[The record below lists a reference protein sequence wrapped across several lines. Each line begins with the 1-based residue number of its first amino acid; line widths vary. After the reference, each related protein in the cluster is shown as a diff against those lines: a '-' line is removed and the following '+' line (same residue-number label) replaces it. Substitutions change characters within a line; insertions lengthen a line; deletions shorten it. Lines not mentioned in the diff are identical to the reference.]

1 MKHIN
6 MTSKYTMGYALL
18 VALTF
23 SACKQQES
31 SATQQENY
39 CIPEEISKGLNFA
52 KVIQRPIQRTIS
64 LSGTVEYNQD
74 KTIPFYSL
82 VNGIVASAN
91 FSLGDFVKKGQLLA
105 EIRSTDLNEFKTELR
120 ATEAELKVAKRELE
134 SVSSMYQDGISSQKE
149 LLEAEEDVQVLESKL
164 RAAKSNLSMFNGQN
178 KEGVY
183 QIIAPQ
189 DGYIVTKSIVTG
201 MTLTDTDEPLFTIAN
216 LNDVWIMANVY
227 ATSMR
232 YVNPNA
238 LVQVSTLAYPD
249 EKFDGKISTI
259 SQVFDAEERVLKAR
273 IVMNNHEMKLR
284 PGMSAEIHLL
294 IDDKQ
299 GEALAVPNNAIIF
312 DNNQNYV
319 VTYKDAC
326 HQEIRQITPITKNS
340 EYTYIQG
347 GVQEGE
353 TVITTNELLIYEQL
367 NNRL

>member
-1 MKHIN
+1 
-6 MTSKYTMGYALL
+6 MTSKYTLSYAVVALL
-18 VALTF
+18 TLA
-23 SACKQQES
+23 SCKQETEIKQK
-31 SATQQENY
+31 ENY
-39 CIPEEISKGLNFA
+39 CIPEEIGKGLNFA
-52 KVIQRPIQRTIS
+52 KVTQRPIQRTLS

-74 KTIPFYSL
+74 KTVPFYSL
-82 VNGIVASAN
+82 VEGIVLNAK

-120 ATEAELKVAKRELE
+120 ATEAELKVAKREFE
-134 SVSSMYQDGISSQKE
+134 SVSSMYKDGLSSQKE
-149 LLEAEEDVQVLESKL
+149 LIEAEEEVHVLESKL
-164 RAAKSNLSMFNGQN
+164 RSAKSNLAMFNGQN

-189 DGYIVTKSIVTG
+189 DGYIVTKNIVTG

-232 YVNPNA
+232 YVNLNA
-238 LVQVSTLAYPD
+238 EVQVSTLAYPD
-249 EKFDGKISTI
+249 EKFNGKISNI

-273 IVMNNHEMKLR
+273 IVMGNHEMKLR

-294 IDDKQ
+294 IDDNQ

-312 DNNQNYV
+312 DNNQSYV
-319 VTYKDAC
+319 VTYQDAC
-326 HQEIRQITPITKNS
+326 HQEIRQITPLAKNK
-340 EYTYIQG
+340 EYTYIAG
-347 GVQEGE
+347 GIQEGE

-367 NNRL
+367 NNQL

>member
-1 MKHIN
+1 MKSIK
-6 MTSKYTMGYALL
+6 TRSKHTIGYALL
-18 VALTF
+18 AALTL
-23 SACKQQES
+23 SACNQQVAAPE
-31 SATQQENY
+31 TKDPY
-39 CIPEEISKGLNFA
+39 CISEEISKGLHFA
-52 KVIQRPIQRTIS
+52 QVKQRPIQRTMT
-64 LSGTVEYNQD
+64 LNGTVEYNQD

-82 VNGIVASAN
+82 VEGIVVSAK

-105 EIRSTDLNEFKTELR
+105 EIKSTDLNEFKTELR

-134 SVSSMYQDGISSQKE
+134 SVTSMYQDGISSQKE

-164 RAAKSNLSMFNGQN
+164 RSAKSNLSMFNGQN
-178 KEGVY
+178 KEGIY
-183 QIIAPQ
+183 QILAPQ

-232 YVNPNA
+232 YVKQNA
-238 LVQVSTLAYPD
+238 AVSVSTLAYPD
-249 EKFDGKISTI
+249 DQFEGKISTI

-273 IVMNNHEMKLR
+273 IVLNNHEMKLR

-294 IDDKQ
+294 IDDNQ

-319 VTYKDAC
+319 VVYVDNC
-326 HQEIRQITPITKNS
+326 HQEIRQITPLTKNN
-340 EYTYIQG
+340 EYTYVQG
-347 GVQEGE
+347 GVKEGE

-367 NNRL
+367 NNHL

>member
-1 MKHIN
+1 MKHLK

-18 VALTF
+18 ALLTF

-31 SATQQENY
+31 SVAQEDKY
-39 CIPEEISKGLNFA
+39 CIPEEISKELNFA
-52 KVIQRPIQRTIS
+52 KVTQRPIQRTIS
-64 LSGTVEYNQD
+64 LNGTVEYNQD

-82 VNGIVASAN
+82 IEGIVVTAK
-91 FSLGDFVKKGQLLA
+91 FSLGDYVKKGQLLA

-134 SVSSMYQDGISSQKE
+134 SVSSMYKDGISSQKE
-149 LLEAEEDVQVLESKL
+149 LIEAEEDVQVLESKL

-178 KEGVY
+178 KEGIY

-189 DGYIVTKSIVTG
+189 DGYIVTKSIVAG
-201 MTLTDTDEPLFTIAN
+201 MTITDTDEPLFTIAN
-216 LNDVWIMANVY
+216 LSDVWIMANVY

-232 YVNPNA
+232 YVNLNA
-238 LVQVSTLAYPD
+238 EVQVSTLAYPD
-249 EKFDGKISTI
+249 EKFEGKISNI

-273 IVMNNHEMKLR
+273 IVLTNHEMKLR
-284 PGMSAEIHLL
+284 PGMSAEIYLL

-319 VTYKDAC
+319 VTYKDNC
-326 HQEIRQITPITKNS
+326 HQEIRQITPITKNA
-340 EYTYIQG
+340 EFTYIKG
-347 GVQEGE
+347 GVEAGE

-367 NNRL
+367 NNHL

>member
-1 MKHIN
+1 MKSIKIFTKHTI
-6 MTSKYTMGYALL
+6 GYAVLA
-18 VALTF
+18 ALTL
-23 SACKQQES
+23 SACKQQDT
-31 SATQQENY
+31 APQTQDSY
-39 CIPEEISKGLNFA
+39 CIPEEIGKGLAFA
-52 KVIQRPIQRTIS
+52 KVTQRPIQRTMS
-64 LSGTVEYNQD
+64 LNGTVEYNQD

-82 VNGIVASAN
+82 VEGIVVSAK

-134 SVSSMYQDGISSQKE
+134 SISSMYQDGISSQKE
-149 LLEAEEDVQVLESKL
+149 LLAAEEDVQVLESKL
-164 RAAKSNLSMFNGQN
+164 RSAKSNLSMFNGQN
-178 KEGVY
+178 KEGIY

-201 MTLTDTDEPLFTIAN
+201 MTITDTDEPLFTIAN
-216 LNDVWIMANVY
+216 LNDVWILANVY

-232 YVNPNA
+232 YVNLNA
-238 LVQVSTLAYPD
+238 EVQVSTLAYPD
-249 EKFDGKISTI
+249 EKFKGHISNI

-273 IVMNNHEMKLR
+273 IVLNNHEMKLR

-294 IDDKQ
+294 IDDNQ

-319 VTYKDAC
+319 VVYQDNC
-326 HQEIRQITPITKNS
+326 HQEIRQITPITKNQ

-367 NNRL
+367 NNHL

>member
-1 MKHIN
+1 MKSIK
-6 MTSKYTMGYALL
+6 TFSKHTIGYAVLAAITL
-18 VALTF
+18 
-23 SACKQQES
+23 SACKQQEETPQ
-31 SATQQENY
+31 AQESY
-39 CIPEEISKGLNFA
+39 CIPEEIGKSLNFA
-52 KVIQRPIQRTIS
+52 KVTQRPIQRTIS
-64 LSGTVEYNQD
+64 LNGTVEYNQD
-74 KTIPFYSL
+74 KTVPFYSL
-82 VNGIVASAN
+82 VEGIVVSAK

-149 LLEAEEDVQVLESKL
+149 LLEAQEDVQVLESKL
-164 RAAKSNLSMFNGQN
+164 HAAKSNLSMFNGHN
-178 KEGVY
+178 KEGIY

-201 MTLTDTDEPLFTIAN
+201 MTITDTDEPLFTIAN
-216 LNDVWIMANVY
+216 LNDVWILANVY

-232 YVNPNA
+232 YVNLNA
-238 LVQVSTLAYPD
+238 TVQVSTLAYPD
-249 EKFDGKISTI
+249 DQFEGKISNI

-273 IVMNNHEMKLR
+273 IVLNNSEMKLR

-294 IDDKQ
+294 IDDNQ

-319 VTYKDAC
+319 VVYKDAC
-326 HQEIRQITPITKNS
+326 HQEIRQISPVTKNK
-340 EYTYIQG
+340 EFTYITG

-367 NNRL
+367 NNQL

>member
-1 MKHIN
+1 MKSIK
-6 MTSKYTMGYALL
+6 TFSKHTIGYAVLA
-18 VALTF
+18 ALTL
-23 SACKQQES
+23 SACKQQEVAPQAQDS
-31 SATQQENY
+31 Y
-39 CIPEEISKGLNFA
+39 CIPEEIGKGLNFA
-52 KVIQRPIQRTIS
+52 KVTQRPIQRTMS
-64 LSGTVEYNQD
+64 LNGTVEYNQD

-82 VNGIVASAN
+82 VEGIVVSAK

-164 RAAKSNLSMFNGQN
+164 RSAKSNLSMFNGQN
-178 KEGVY
+178 KEGIY

-201 MTLTDTDEPLFTIAN
+201 MTITDTDEPLFTIAN
-216 LNDVWIMANVY
+216 LNDVWILANVY

-232 YVNPNA
+232 YVNLNA
-238 LVQVSTLAYPD
+238 EVQVSTLAYPD
-249 EKFDGKISTI
+249 EKFKGHISNI

-273 IVMNNHEMKLR
+273 IVLNNHEMKLR

-294 IDDKQ
+294 IDDNQ

-319 VTYKDAC
+319 VVYQDKC
-326 HQEIRQITPITKNS
+326 HQEIRQITPLTKNQ

-367 NNRL
+367 NNHL

>member
-1 MKHIN
+1 
-6 MTSKYTMGYALL
+6 MTSKYTLSYAVLALL
-18 VALTF
+18 TLA
-23 SACKQQES
+23 SCKQETETKQK
-31 SATQQENY
+31 ENY
-39 CIPEEISKGLNFA
+39 CIPEEIGQGLNFA
-52 KVIQRPIQRTIS
+52 KVTQRPIQRTIS

-74 KTIPFYSL
+74 KTVPFYSL
-82 VNGIVASAN
+82 VEGIVLSAK

-134 SVSSMYQDGISSQKE
+134 SVSSMYKDGLSSQKE
-149 LLEAEEDVQVLESKL
+149 LMEAEEDVQVLESKL
-164 RAAKSNLSMFNGQN
+164 RSAKSNLAMFNGQN
-178 KEGVY
+178 KEGIY
-183 QIIAPQ
+183 QILAPQ
-189 DGYIVTKSIVTG
+189 DGYIVTKNIVAG

-232 YVNPNA
+232 YIHLNA
-238 LVQVSTLAYPD
+238 EVQVSTLAYPD
-249 EKFDGKISTI
+249 EKFEGKISNI

-273 IVMNNHEMKLR
+273 IVMGNHDMKLR

-294 IDDKQ
+294 IDDNQ

-319 VTYKDAC
+319 VTYQDAC
-326 HQEIRQITPITKNS
+326 HQEIRQITPLTKNK
-340 EYTYIQG
+340 EFTYISS

-367 NNRL
+367 NNHL